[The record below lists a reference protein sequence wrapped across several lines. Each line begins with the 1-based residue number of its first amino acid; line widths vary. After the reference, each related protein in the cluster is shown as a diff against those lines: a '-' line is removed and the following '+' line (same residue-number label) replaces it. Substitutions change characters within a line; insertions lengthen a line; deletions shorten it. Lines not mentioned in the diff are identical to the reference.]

1 MFLKKFTDIALDRDY
16 YTMKNRF
23 AKEVEEREED
33 DIDNNYDNYLIAQ
46 ETQQI
51 LNIGKLVQETKL
63 GDSQHYGLPIFW

>member
-33 DIDNNYDNYLIAQ
+33 DIENNYDNYLIAQ
-46 ETQQI
+46 ETQ
-51 LNIGKLVQETKL
+51 
-63 GDSQHYGLPIFW
+63 

>member
-23 AKEVEEREED
+23 AKEAEEREED